1 MWNGSL
7 REMQKGV
14 QTELLC
20 GVRSCPCTH
29 PFGSTFKPIV
39 PVAGRAS
46 GLCWRRRRMSFKT
59 ASVPERE
66 LLAATLCYRLYK
78 DRRYHEVWQR
88 KQDGVLWIKTYRKKN
103 CSCTGWKQRRVK
115 RTAKEHQIVMYDG
128 GLYIEEKALCHLQH
142 TCVHALKLTR
152 EGTAWDM
159 SNGRVSCSPPFTS
172 SLLHFSSLWM
182 TADGGGMCGPAES
195 HDNCH

>member
-1 MWNGSL
+1 MWNRS
-7 REMQKGV
+7 V

-39 PVAGRAS
+39 PVAGRAG

-88 KQDGVLWIKTYRKKN
+88 KQDGVLWIKLYRLK
-103 CSCTGWKQRRVK
+103 TMRVK

-142 TCVHALKLTR
+142 TCAHALKLTR

-172 SLLHFSSLWM
+172 SLLYFSSLWM
-182 TADGGGMCGPAES
+182 TADGRGMCGPAES